1 MKIRQKWYIW
11 GVVVLALLVMCGCQK
26 KNPSLEQLLLEQ
38 SKYTL
43 NTKSEESKKDW
54 LNESDVVLTEETGE
68 DVRTLWVH
76 ICGYVQNPGIY
87 EMPVESRLYDC
98 VMAAGGFT
106 DGADKEALNLA
117 DYMSDA
123 TQIYVPGLEEN
134 MQNMAEVASE
144 SGKDIWGET
153 DLPNENERLINI
165 NTASQSLLETLPG
178 IGQSKAK
185 DIIAYRKEK
194 GPFLSIE
201 DITNV
206 SGIKDAVFS
215 KIKDLITVE
224 D

>member
-1 MKIRQKWYIW
+1 MKIRQKWNVW
-11 GVVVLALLVMCGCQK
+11 GVAVLTLLGMCGCQK
-26 KNPSLEQLLLEQ
+26 KDPSLDQLLLEQ
-38 SKYTL
+38 SQYTMS
-43 NTKSEESKKDW
+43 TESEESKKDW
-54 LNESDVVLTEETGE
+54 LDESNEVSTEETGE
-68 DVRTLWVH
+68 DVKTLWVH

-117 DYMSDA
+117 NYMSDA

-134 MQNMAEVASE
+134 LQNKAEITGKSE
-144 SGKDIWGET
+144 MDLCSET
-153 DLPNENERLINI
+153 DLANEKEGLINI

-194 GPFLSIE
+194 GPFLAIE